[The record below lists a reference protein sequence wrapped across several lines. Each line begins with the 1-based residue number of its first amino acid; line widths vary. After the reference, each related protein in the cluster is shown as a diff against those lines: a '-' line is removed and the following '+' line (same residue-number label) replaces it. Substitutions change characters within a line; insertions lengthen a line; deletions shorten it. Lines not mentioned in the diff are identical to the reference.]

1 MGTLLLYGSADPEI
15 PFLKEKKKREDTIK
29 KLVYVLTVRD
39 EVLTKQCFSFSEIV
53 CDPRCY

>member
-39 EVLTKQCFSFSEIV
+39 EVLTK
-53 CDPRCY
+53 